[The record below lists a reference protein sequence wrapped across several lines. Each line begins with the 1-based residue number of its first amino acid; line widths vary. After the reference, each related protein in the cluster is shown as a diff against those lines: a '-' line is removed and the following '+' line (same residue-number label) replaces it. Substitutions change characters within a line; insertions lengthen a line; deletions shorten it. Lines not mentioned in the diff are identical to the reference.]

1 LSLTKIKFEAKKI
14 SQFIFDME
22 DTRLWQSLILDLDKN
37 LFKLEALERMTKLC
51 QYELLNKK
59 PPSFQGSLWQWEKQ
73 IESFNKLLYKEI
85 KDLEA

>member
-1 LSLTKIKFEAKKI
+1 
-14 SQFIFDME
+14 ME
-22 DTRLWQSLILDLDKN
+22 TARLWQSLILDLDKN

-51 QYELLNKK
+51 QYELLDEK
-59 PPSFQGSLWQWEKQ
+59 PSSFRGSLWQWEKQ